1 MVQLITQGIKVSVET
16 NFEGSLVKDQV
27 ILYAFKYTVNIQNQS
42 NDVVQLKSRFWKI
55 KDSLNREEFVN
66 GQGVIGKKPV
76 LQPGESHTYSS
87 GCLLQ
92 SPIGAMQG
100 HYDMVNFTSTKKFRV
115 YIPTFKLNA
124 PFALN

>member
-55 KDSLNREEFVN
+55 KDSLNHEELVN

>member
-16 NFEGSLVKDQV
+16 KFEGSIIKDQV
-27 ILYAFKYTVNIQNQS
+27 VHYAFKYTVNIQNQS

-55 KDSLNREEFVN
+55 KDSLNHDESVN

-76 LQPGESHTYSS
+76 LQPGESHMYSS

-92 SPIGAMQG
+92 SPLGAMRG
-100 HYDMVNFTSTKKFRV
+100 HYDMVNFTSSKKFRV
-115 YIPTFKLNA
+115 YIPTFKLSA

>member
-55 KDSLNREEFVN
+55 KDSLNREEFLN

-100 HYDMVNFTSTKKFRV
+100 HYDMVNFTSTRKFRV
-115 YIPTFKLNA
+115 YIPTFKLSA